1 MRFRLAFLL
10 TAVILTSGILTA
22 SAPVAE
28 AHHSQAAAFFM
39 DRWVDIEGVVQR
51 WLFRNPHPVLFVE
64 VIGENDEPVTWQI
77 EFPPATVLAKRGWNP
92 ETFVPGQEI
101 AARGHPSRVPGTYGM
116 AAGAQITREDGSPVG
131 F

>member
-10 TAVILTSGILTA
+10 AAVILTGMIFTTG
-22 SAPVAE
+22 APATL
-28 AHHSQAAAFFM
+28 AHHSQAAAFQM
-39 DRWVDIEGVVQR
+39 DQWVEIEGVVQR

-64 VIGENDEPVTWQI
+64 VIAENDEPVTWQI
-77 EFPPATVLAKRGWNP
+77 EFPPATVLAKRGWTP

-101 AARGHPSRVPGTYGM
+101 AARGHPSRAPGTYGM